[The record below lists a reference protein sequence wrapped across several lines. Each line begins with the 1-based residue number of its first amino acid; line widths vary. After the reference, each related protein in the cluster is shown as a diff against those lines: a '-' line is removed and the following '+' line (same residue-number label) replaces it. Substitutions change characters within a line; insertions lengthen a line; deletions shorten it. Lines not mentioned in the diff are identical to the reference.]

1 MSSRRDFLA
10 YSSLLAT
17 AGLAVPDPAPTGAI
31 TDVEGVRVGHFT
43 ETRRPT
49 GCTVILTPEGATGGV
64 DQRGGAPG
72 TRETNLL
79 DPVNLVEK
87 VNGVV
92 LAGGSAFG
100 LAAADGAVRWLEE
113 KGFGYRAGR
122 SIVPIV
128 PAAILIDLSIGE
140 DPKIRPTAES
150 GYKACEAA
158 KTGTVEQGNVGAG
171 AGATIGKLAGPGRAM
186 KGGLGTASV
195 KLANGLVIGA
205 IVAVNAAGDI
215 WDHTSGKLIAG
226 ARNAGGKGLAD
237 VMALMR
243 QGSLPGM
250 AARPLENTTIG
261 CVATNAVMTKAQ
273 ASRMAIMATAG
284 LGMAIRPAYTPFD
297 GDTVFSLATGKWK
310 TPVDNS
316 WLGIIGA
323 LSADVLARAVTSA
336 VKHAKSIP
344 GYPGLADTTS

>member
-1 MSSRRDFLA
+1 LSLA
-10 YSSLLAT
+10 DTPAS
-17 AGLAVPDPAPTGAI
+17 AGSI
-31 TDVEGVRVGHFT
+31 TDVGSVTVGHFT

-79 DPVNLVEK
+79 DPANLVDK
-87 VNGVV
+87 VNAIV
-92 LAGGSAFG
+92 LTGSSAFG
-100 LAAADGAVRWLEE
+100 LVTADGVVRWLEE
-113 KGFGYRAGR
+113 KGFGYQAGR
-122 SIVPIV
+122 VRVPIV
-128 PAAILIDLSIGE
+128 PAAVLIDLSIG
-140 DPKIRPTAES
+140 DPKIRVTAES

-158 KTGTVEQGNVGAG
+158 KPGPVEQGNVGAG

-195 KLANGLVIGA
+195 KLSNGLVVGA
-205 IVAVNAAGDI
+205 IVAVNAAGDV
-215 WDHTSGKLIAG
+215 WEPSGGKLIAG

-237 VMALMR
+237 TMALMR
-243 QGSLPGM
+243 KGELPGM
-250 AARPLENTTIG
+250 TARPLENTTIG
-261 CVATNAVMTKAQ
+261 CVATNAGMTKAQ
-273 ASRMAIMATAG
+273 AGRVAIMATAG
-284 LGMAIRPAYTPFD
+284 LAMAIRPAYTPFD

-323 LSADVLARAVTSA
+323 LSADVLARAIVSA
-336 VKHAKSIP
+336 VRHAKSIP
-344 GYPGLADTTS
+344 NYPGLADTIL